1 MEGKDFMKT
10 NGNGRRS
17 VLVTGGAGFI
27 GSHICER
34 LQLDGWRVEA
44 LDNLATGDRA
54 NLPHGIALHV
64 ADVRSPAQVQT
75 VLRNSGCEAIVH
87 AAAQTSVERSMLDP
101 ETDRDVNVTGTRNL
115 LDAAR
120 AAGARRFVFMSSGGA
135 IYGETDVPATER
147 SAPRPR
153 SFYGVHKYV
162 AEEFVRASGLPFG
175 ILRPSNVYGPRQRSD
190 AEGGV
195 LAIFVDRLCA
205 GQRLEIHGD
214 GTQVRDFVYVDD
226 VVGAVCRA
234 LESTEN
240 VIWNVSSGTATTVL
254 DAARLVGE
262 MVGEEPRLD
271 FRPRRA
277 GDVPRSLVSPARL
290 LATGHWGPPLGLAD
304 GLRAFAARG
313 VLSQ

>member
-1 MEGKDFMKT
+1 MRT
-10 NGNGRRS
+10 NGNGRHS

-34 LQLDGWRVEA
+34 LQSDGWRVEV

-54 NLPHGIALHV
+54 NLPAGVVLHV
-64 ADVRSPAQVQT
+64 ADVRSPAQ
-75 VLRNSGCEAIVH
+75 LRAALRDSGCEAIVH
-87 AAAQTSVERSMLDP
+87 AAAQTSVERSMLDT
-101 ETDRDVNVTGTRNL
+101 ELDREVNVTGTRNL

-120 AAGARRFVFMSSGGA
+120 DAGVRRFVFMSSGGA
-135 IYGETDVPATER
+135 IYGETEDAATER
-147 SAPRPR
+147 TVPQPR

-162 AEEFVRASGLPFG
+162 AEEFVRASGLPFCV
-175 ILRPSNVYGPRQRSD
+175 LRPSNVYGPRQRSD

-205 GQRLEIHGD
+205 GQRLDVHGD

-226 VVGAVCRA
+226 VVAAVSLA

-277 GDVPRSLVSPARL
+277 GDVGRSLVSPARL
-290 LATGHWGPPLGLAD
+290 LATERWGPPLGLAA